1 MTPTSQIRNFSII
14 AHIDHGKSTL
24 ADQLLLKTGAIS
36 PRDFRAQ
43 VLDDMDLERE
53 RGITIQMHPVT
64 IYYRAGSVGDGPA
77 PVAHASGSDVHDSD
91 VYELNLIDTPGHVD
105 FNYEVSRSL
114 AACEGAILLVDA
126 FQGVQA
132 QTVHNAFLAME
143 ADLAIVPVLNKID
156 MPAARPDEVI
166 MEMEHSLGIRAD
178 EVLRVSAKAGIGID
192 ELFRAIIERIPAPHR
207 PHAHGLHPTHAHGL
221 QPVGVRALVYNSHFD
236 LYRGVV
242 LYVRIKEGEIRKGQ
256 RIRMMRAGT
265 EHEVT
270 ELGQFRPAPTPCDVL
285 STGQVGFLTAQIK
298 NIHDVHIGDTV
309 TDALRPAEAALPGY
323 TEPKPMVFSGL
334 YPIENKDF
342 EALREAL
349 AKLSLNDSSFT
360 YLPETS
366 EGLGFGFRC
375 GFLGMLHREIIQQ
388 RIERESGLELVH
400 TAPNV
405 TYEIVKKTGE
415 TATVESPQDVPDA
428 GQIEEFREPF
438 MRMSFIVPAENIGDM
453 MQMCTE
459 RRGLYV
465 RTEYLSPTRAILV
478 YEMPLAEVIYDLYD
492 KLKSVTHGYGTM
504 DYEFLGFRAA
514 DLVRLDVLVHGK
526 QVDALSTIV
535 HRGQADRRGRKLVK
549 KLRGEIERH
558 QFEIAIQAAIGS
570 RIIAR
575 ETIAPMRKNV
585 TAKCYGG
592 DITRKRKLWAK
603 QAAGK
608 KRLKQVGQVEIPQ
621 EAFLA
626 VLESDQ

>member
-24 ADQLLLKTGAIS
+24 ADQFLLKTGAIS
-36 PRDFRAQ
+36 KRDFRAQ

-64 IYYRAGSVGDGPA
+64 VYHEHQGKR
-77 PVAHASGSDVHDSD
+77 
-91 VYELNLIDTPGHVD
+91 YELNLIDTPGHVD

-126 FQGVQA
+126 TQGVQA
-132 QTVHNAFLAME
+132 QTVANAFLAME
-143 ADLAIVPVLNKID
+143 GDLAIVPVLNKVD
-156 MPAARPDEVI
+156 MAIARPDAVMSEMEQALGIDPMTVLPASGKTGQGVDEVI
-166 MEMEHSLGIRAD
+166 T
-178 EVLRVSAKAGIGID
+178 
-192 ELFRAIIERIPAPHR
+192 AIIERIPAP
-207 PHAHGLHPTHAHGL
+207 PGKPDGPL
-221 QPVGVRALVYNSHFD
+221 RALVYNSHFD
-236 LYRGVV
+236 TFKGVV
-242 LYVRIKEGEIRKGQ
+242 IYVRIMDGCLKKGQ
-256 RIRMMRAGT
+256 KIRLMRKGT
-265 EHEVT
+265 EHDVIDI
-270 ELGQFRPAPTPCDVL
+270 GQFRPSPTPCEEL
-285 STGQVGFLTAQIK
+285 STGQVGYFMAQIK
-298 NIHDVHIGDTV
+298 NLGDVHIGDTV
-309 TDALRPAEAALPGY
+309 TDAANPTDQALPGY
-323 TEPKPMVFSGL
+323 KEPKPMVFSGL
-334 YPIENKDF
+334 YPVENSDF
-342 EALREAL
+342 ENLREAL
-349 AKLSLNDSSFT
+349 ARLQLNDSSFS
-360 YLPETS
+360 YLPENS

-388 RIERESGLELVH
+388 RLERDSELELVQ

-405 TYEIVKKTGE
+405 TYEILTRKGE
-415 TATVESPQDVPDA
+415 IIEIDNPQKVPDA

-438 MRMSFIVPAENIGDM
+438 VKASFLLPSENIGDLM
-453 MQMCTE
+453 KMCTE
-459 RRGLYV
+459 RRGVYL

-504 DYEFLGFRAA
+504 DYDFLAYRAA
-514 DLVRLDVLVHGK
+514 DLVRLDILVASK
-526 QVDALSTIV
+526 RVDALSIIV
-535 HRGQADRRGRKLVK
+535 HRATADYRGRKLCK
-549 KLRGEIERH
+549 KLRGEIDRH
-558 QFEIAIQAAIGS
+558 LFEVVIQAAIGS

-575 ETIAPMRKNV
+575 ESIAAMKKNV

-608 KRLKQVGQVEIPQ
+608 KRMKQVGQVDIPQ

>member
-1 MTPTSQIRNFSII
+1 MIPTSHIRNFCII

-24 ADQLLLKTGAIS
+24 ADQFLLKTGAIS
-36 PRDFRAQ
+36 QRDFRAQ

-64 IYYRAGSVGDGPA
+64 IYHSPPCEGGEGGVK
-77 PVAHASGSDVHDSD
+77 
-91 VYELNLIDTPGHVD
+91 YELNLIDTPGHVD

-143 ADLAIVPVLNKID
+143 ADLVIVPVLNKVD
-156 MPAARPDEVI
+156 LAVARPDEVI
-166 MEMEHSLGIRAD
+166 MEMEHSLGVRPEEVIRASGKTGLGVD
-178 EVLRVSAKAGIGID
+178 EVLR
-192 ELFRAIIERIPAPHR
+192 AIIDRIPP
-207 PHAHGLHPTHAHGL
+207 PKGKPDDPL
-221 QPVGVRALVYNSHFD
+221 RALVYNSHFD
-236 LYRGVV
+236 TYRGVV
-242 LYVRIKEGEIRKGQ
+242 VYVRVKEGEIRKGQ
-256 RIRMMRAGT
+256 KVRMMRTGR
-265 EHEVT
+265 EYEVT
-270 ELGQFRPAPTPCDVL
+270 ELGQFRPQPTACDLL
-285 STGQVGFLTAQIK
+285 STGQVGYFTAQIK

-309 TDALRPAEAALPGY
+309 TAAVAPASVALPGY

-334 YPIENKDF
+334 YPVESKDF
-342 EALREAL
+342 EGLREAL
-349 AKLSLNDSSFT
+349 EKLSLNDSSFT
-360 YLPETS
+360 YMPETS

-405 TYEIVKKTGE
+405 TYEIVTKQGE
-415 TATVESPQDVPDA
+415 TKSIDNPQDVPDGGVIA
-428 GQIEEFREPF
+428 EFREPIV
-438 MRMSFIVPAENIGDM
+438 RVSFILPAENIGDM
-453 MQMCTE
+453 MGLCTD

-465 RTEYLSPTRAILV
+465 RTEYLSPARAILV

-504 DYEFLGFRAA
+504 DYEFLGFRPA

-526 QVDALSTIV
+526 RVDALSTIV
-535 HRGQADRRGRKLVK
+535 ERGHADRRGRKLVK
-549 KLRGEIERH
+549 KLRSEIERH
-558 QFEIAIQAAIGS
+558 QFEIAIQAAIGT
-570 RIIAR
+570 RVIAR
-575 ETIAPMRKNV
+575 ETIAPMKKNV

-626 VLESDQ
+626 VLESEQ